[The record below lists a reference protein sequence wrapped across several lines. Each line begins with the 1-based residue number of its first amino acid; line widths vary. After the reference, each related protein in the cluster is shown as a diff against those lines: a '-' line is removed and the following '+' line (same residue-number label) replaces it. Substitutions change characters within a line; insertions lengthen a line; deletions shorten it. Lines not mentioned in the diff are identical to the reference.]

1 MSATVAAFLS
11 QSYLTSRT
19 TSEDVSAFYLA
30 QIYQLQLEAALNT
43 GNVSVPPQL
52 SPPVVAPVPRISH
65 VLWFSSLASSLSSA
79 VLATLVQGWVRR
91 YLVMT
96 EPRHSAHSR
105 ARIRAYI
112 SREGSQRL
120 LQLTV
125 EVMSLSLDV
134 SIHSFLAGLVILA
147 HNNGDGLCGL
157 ITQVTFIP
165 LTLLYLWSTLASFIR
180 PHTMYSTPL
189 SMVAVSWRLVIW
201 VVLSP
206 LVAIWGSRLGHNFN
220 PFVSSAWWTW
230 DRKVQAT
237 ERLVEAHNLSLD
249 RDIVAWLLRSL
260 LQETEMERFLA
271 SIPGFYGSA
280 HVQDPAQVFRSLH
293 TDALPDAIVSLMHRT
308 LSSDSIPPETRRKR
322 IVLCLEV
329 IQLDLYLLQRTFLRV
344 LSLPTNPTI
353 FQCVDFVLVADR
365 TVEST
370 DRDAQL
376 LAKCIIAVAIS
387 HIKDDQSEWPWSHVV
402 RRWLN
407 IQIFDTSYRG
417 RRASVK
423 LINLVR
429 LAQALNSAAHTCRDE
444 ISIFDGTLRTVG
456 QIQVEKAADQ
466 YRNEFCIVWNQLLDS
481 ARAPAGS
488 NANYILPC
496 IRNIYAALHEGTVPD
511 NNLTTWGPY
520 PACYPQCSSQ
530 THHHTPHAS
539 HQAGVNVTPNS
550 REATGRRA
558 LTRRS
563 SFPCVRVSSR
573 VA

>member
-1 MSATVAAFLS
+1 MSTTVAAFLS
-11 QSYLTSRT
+11 QSYLTSQT
-19 TSEDVSAFYLA
+19 TSQDVSAFYLA

-43 GNVSVPPQL
+43 GNLGVPSQL
-52 SPPVVAPVPRISH
+52 APPVVASVPRISH
-65 VLWFSSLASSLSSA
+65 ILWFSSLASSLSST
-79 VLATLVQGWVRR
+79 VLATMVQGWVRR

-96 EPRHSAHSR
+96 EPQHSAHSR
-105 ARIRAYI
+105 ARIRAYV

-125 EVMSLSLDV
+125 EVMSLSLDI
-134 SIHSFLAGLVILA
+134 SMYSFVAGLAILA
-147 HNNGDGLCGL
+147 HKNGDGLCSL
-157 ITQVTFIP
+157 MMHVTFIP
-165 LTLLYLWSTLASFIR
+165 LTSLYLWSTLASFIR

-201 VVLSP
+201 AVLSP
-206 LVAIWGSRLGHNFN
+206 LGAILGSRLGHNFN
-220 PFVSSAWWTW
+220 PFVNSAW

-249 RDIVAWLLRSL
+249 RDMVAWLLRSL
-260 LQETEMERFLA
+260 RQETELERFLA
-271 SIPGFYGSA
+271 SITGFYGSA
-280 HVQDPAQVFRSLH
+280 HVQEPAQVFRSLH
-293 TDALPDAIVSLMHRT
+293 TDALPDAIVSLMHHT
-308 LSSDSIPPETRRKR
+308 LSSDSIPPETKRKR

-344 LSLPTNPTI
+344 LSLPADPTL
-353 FQCVDFVLVADR
+353 FQCVVFVLVADR

-370 DRDAQL
+370 DRAAQL

-387 HIKDDQSEWPWSHVV
+387 HIKDDQSEWRWSHVV

-407 IQIFDTSYRG
+407 TQVFDTNYRG

-429 LAQALNSAAHTCRDE
+429 LAQALNSAGHTCKDE
-444 ISIFDGTLRTVG
+444 MPIFDGILRAVG
-456 QIQVEKAADQ
+456 QFQVEKAAVQ
-466 YRNEFCIVWNQLLDS
+466 YRNEFCMLWNQLLDS
-481 ARAPAGS
+481 AREPGAGS

-511 NNLTTWGPY
+511 NNPTTWGPY
-520 PACYPQCSSQ
+520 PARYPQCSSSA
-530 THHHTPHAS
+530 HHDTPHAN
-539 HQAGVNVTPNS
+539 HHRAGANVAPKS
-550 REATGRRA
+550 REARRP